1 MSVTR
6 DRVQIRWA
14 SDLVQD
20 DNDIADSN
28 TATMVDV
35 MIVPPRVSLVFV
47 SARAAVVV
55 NG

>member
-6 DRVQIRWA
+6 DRVQIRLA

-35 MIVPPRVSLVFV
+35 IVPPRVSLVFV
-47 SARAAVVV
+47 SARAVAVV
-55 NG
+55 NR